1 MPREG
6 AVNGILHSSNKF
18 EVQLHDFL
26 GKDFDGANLDRA
38 AYPDTTSLVG
48 KRGEFIL
55 YRFTGSAIYT
65 ALKSAINS
73 ISSVADNVLAETPGK
88 AAFDWIRKAAA
99 WLVRLEEAVC
109 TDSPFDDSV
118 GNAFVIP
125 GDDAMQILK
134 EGEETFLKIPEDLRK
149 TLSYHGVFVS
159 TNKQDKTLRVV
170 SKKDGAHHS
179 VGGTAIR
186 WCAVLFHCLKS
197 DIAALKDWEK
207 DLSRVLTSFNAFFT
221 ETRSLPKS
229 DEDVVYKWHGF
240 REQVSGLLEEGKKSL
255 VVSPIEGLVRS
266 FKKLLD
272 SINNYLDK
280 HSNAELDQRF
290 ARRRYHDSMSL
301 LDDRTRLLESLLY
314 RTSLDGSRKDTPPE
328 NDAAPPQTTFRDTC
342 RTYLEKALGK
352 GMKLLSIDSLPEP
365 PNADEMTAYCTLKAW
380 EIENEMFDRFQE
392 SLGVSRVSDEYRDKA
407 RSLRTNLEDKNN
419 LTLAPRVL
427 LGEIDAVRLV
437 DMTSEELASQKVKLD
452 RAKIEEAAKR
462 SLLLTLPVVDSGKN
476 NSVNGAKDLS
486 EALVE
491 KESDENDA
499 VMKDSDSS
507 SDDAGEEKTDD
518 SVGKLPEERSGEFP
532 MSIKSE
538 AASMSI
544 LDAPPITFGSKLED
558 APLKASSNQ
567 KETSSFSLKAITKLV
582 STKSSR
588 PPPPP
593 SLAASIQAAP
603 VAPPRVSTSSRDRGA
618 RVTSSS
624 GGDRFKIDVKSI
636 SISFRA
642 GFYREDE
649 SHHIGVNSLLPE
661 ILAEKG
667 RLKIPEFTTFLVG
680 KLSGGK
686 WVATPL
692 RLTTYADED
701 ARAYKIFYK
710 DYEQRNRI
718 CMIEISPTCKVFLV
732 TPKFHKAATSTGFI
746 SFMNRTSTYVVV
758 LRREQF

>member
-6 AVNGILHSSNKF
+6 AVNGILQSSNKF

-26 GKDFDGANLDRA
+26 GKDFDGANPDRA
-38 AYPDTTSLVG
+38 PYPETASLVG

-55 YRFTGSAIYT
+55 YRLTGSPIYM
-65 ALKSAINS
+65 ALKSSIIS
-73 ISSVADNVLAETPGK
+73 ISSVADKVLAETPGK
-88 AAFDWIRKAAA
+88 AAFDWICKAIA
-99 WLVRLEEAVC
+99 WLVHLEEAAC
-109 TDSPFDDSV
+109 TDSPFDEAV

-149 TLSYHGVFVS
+149 TLSHHGVFVS

-197 DIAALKDWEK
+197 DIAILKDWEK
-207 DLSRVLTSFNAFFT
+207 DLGRVLTSFNAFFI
-221 ETRSLPKS
+221 ETRSLPKN
-229 DEDVVYKWHGF
+229 DEDVVYKWHGY
-240 REQVSGLLEEGKKSL
+240 REQVLGLLEEGKKSL
-255 VVSPIEGLVRS
+255 VVSPSEGLVHS
-266 FKKLLD
+266 FQKLLG

-290 ARRRYHDSMSL
+290 ARRRYDDSMSL
-301 LDDRTRLLESLLY
+301 LDDRPRLLESLLY
-314 RTSLDGSRKDTPPE
+314 RKSLDGSRQSSPTE
-328 NDAAPPQTTFRDTC
+328 NDEAPPQTTFRDTC
-342 RTYLEKALGK
+342 RAYLEKALSK

-365 PNADEMTAYCTLKAW
+365 PNTDEITTYCTLKAW

-407 RSLRTNLEDKNN
+407 RSLRTNLEGKNN

-427 LGEIDAVRLV
+427 LGEIDAIKLV
-437 DMTSEELASQKVKLD
+437 YMTSEELASQKVKLD
-452 RAKIEEAAKR
+452 RAKAEEAARR
-462 SLLLTLPVVDSGKN
+462 SVLLTAPVVASAKKKGE
-476 NSVNGAKDLS
+476 NGANDLP
-486 EALVE
+486 EDLVK
-491 KESDENDA
+491 KESYETDA
-499 VMKDSDSS
+499 VMKDSDSAR
-507 SDDAGEEKTDD
+507 DDAGEEKADD
-518 SVGKLPEERSGEFP
+518 CVAKLPEDWPDETP

-538 AASMSI
+538 TASMLVSPSRNF
-544 LDAPPITFGSKLED
+544 DSKLEG
-558 APLKASSNQ
+558 APLKPSSNL
-567 KETSSFSLKAITKLV
+567 KEKSSFSLKSITKLG
-582 STKSSR
+582 STKLSR

-593 SLAASIQAAP
+593 SLAASIQAAA
-603 VAPPRVSTSSRDRGA
+603 VAPPPVSTSRDRGT

-624 GGDRFKIDVKSI
+624 GGDRFKMDIKGI

-642 GFYREDE
+642 GFYLEDE
-649 SHHIGVNSLLPE
+649 SHIGLNMFLPE

-667 RLKIPEFTTFLVG
+667 RLKIPEFTTFVVG

-686 WVATPL
+686 WGATPL
-692 RLTTYADED
+692 RLTTYGDED
-701 ARAYKIFYK
+701 AKAYRTFYK

-718 CMIEISPTCKVFLV
+718 CMIEINPTCKVFLV

-746 SFMNRTSTYVVV
+746 SFMNRTSTYGVV

>member
-6 AVNGILHSSNKF
+6 AVNGILQSSNKF

-26 GKDFDGANLDRA
+26 GKDFDGANPDRA
-38 AYPDTTSLVG
+38 PYPETASLVG

-55 YRFTGSAIYT
+55 YRLTGSPIYM
-65 ALKSAINS
+65 ALKSSVIS
-73 ISSVADNVLAETPGK
+73 ISSVADKVLAETPGK
-88 AAFDWIRKAAA
+88 AAFDWIRKAIA
-99 WLVRLEEAVC
+99 WLVRLEEAAC
-109 TDSPFDDSV
+109 TDSPFHEAV

-149 TLSYHGVFVS
+149 TLSHHGVFVS

-197 DIAALKDWEK
+197 DISTLKDWEK

-221 ETRSLPKS
+221 ETRSLPKN
-229 DEDVVYKWHGF
+229 DEDVVYKWHGY

-255 VVSPIEGLVRS
+255 VVSPTEGLVHS
-266 FKKLLD
+266 FQKLLN

-280 HSNAELDQRF
+280 HSNVELDQRF
-290 ARRRYHDSMSL
+290 ARRRYDDSMSL
-301 LDDRTRLLESLLY
+301 LDDRPRLLESLLY
-314 RTSLDGSRKDTPPE
+314 RKSLDGSQQFGPTE

-342 RTYLEKALGK
+342 RTYLEKALSK

-365 PNADEMTAYCTLKAW
+365 PNTDEITAYCTLKAW

-392 SLGVSRVSDEYRDKA
+392 SLGVNRVSDEYRDKA
-407 RSLRTNLEDKNN
+407 RSLRTNLEGKNN

-427 LGEIDAVRLV
+427 LGEIDAAKLV
-437 DMTSEELASQKVKLD
+437 DMTSEDLASQKVRLD
-452 RAKIEEAAKR
+452 RAKAEEAAKR
-462 SLLLTLPVVDSGKN
+462 SVMLTAPVVASEKKN
-476 NSVNGAKDLS
+476 GENGAKDLS
-486 EALVE
+486 EDLVK
-491 KESDENDA
+491 KESDENDT
-499 VMKDSDSS
+499 VTKDSDSA
-507 SDDAGEEKTDD
+507 SDGADEEKAEDF
-518 SVGKLPEERSGEFP
+518 VAKLPKELPDETP
-532 MSIKSE
+532 MSSKSE
-538 AASMSI
+538 MASI
-544 LDAPPITFGSKLED
+544 LGLPSSNFDSKLEG
-558 APLKASSNQ
+558 APLTPSSNL
-567 KETSSFSLKAITKLV
+567 KEISSFSLKSITKLGP
-582 STKSSR
+582 TKLSR

-593 SLAASIQAAP
+593 SLAASIQAAHIVPPP
-603 VAPPRVSTSSRDRGA
+603 VSASARDRGL
-618 RVTSSS
+618 RVISSS
-624 GGDRFKIDVKSI
+624 GGDRFRMEIKGI

-642 GFYREDE
+642 GFYLEDE
-649 SHHIGVNSLLPE
+649 SHIGVNMCLPE

-667 RLKIPEFTTFLVG
+667 RLKIQEFTNFVVG

-692 RLTTYADED
+692 RLTAYGDED
-701 ARAYKIFYK
+701 AKAYKTFYK

-718 CMIEISPTCKVFLV
+718 CMIESSPTCKVFLV

-746 SFMNRTSTYVVV
+746 SFMNRTSTYGVV
-758 LRREQF
+758 LRREHF